1 MKRFYRLFTFGSFAF
16 AIASV
21 ILFTVCEREPGKAGQ
36 IADLMAHYD
45 ELGQFNGSILVAEN
59 GKVIYKAGIGY
70 AVQEWGIPNTPDTK
84 FRIASITK
92 QFTSMLVMQLVAE
105 GKIDLEATINDYLPE
120 YPPKNGSVITIHQ
133 LLSHTSGMPHYGA
146 ISGFFPKFSRQPYE
160 PEEYIRL
167 FWELDLL
174 FKPGTKYSYSSFGYY
189 LLGVILERVTDR
201 SYEDLLRERIFDV
214 AKMVDTRIDDH
225 LSLESRRAAGHHRTF
240 LNGYENAS
248 FRDMSTA
255 FSTGALFSTVENL
268 YRWDQALYTDNLL
281 DPEHKALL
289 FRPNIDNYGYGW
301 GVKRLLPGEGLDSV
315 TVVSHSG
322 GTNGFNSRIT
332 RYLEDRHLIVLLRN
346 STGGPFTE
354 LQAMTEKIVQILYHQ
369 PLEWPKPSV
378 AARMGATIKE
388 REISAALDEYADLR
402 ERHAEDYDFSELEF
416 NTLGYELLSRDR
428 VNDAIE
434 IFKLNVAAFPESA
447 NTYDSLGEAYWISG
461 DREQALTNY
470 RKVLE
475 LDPGNTHAAEM
486 IKKIEADERDK

>member
-1 MKRFYRLFTFGSFAF
+1 MKRFFRLLIFGSFVS
-16 AIASV
+16 AIAAI
-21 ILFTVCEREPGKAGQ
+21 ILFAVCEREPGKSEQ
-36 IADLMAHYD
+36 IADLMARYD

-59 GKVIYKAGIGY
+59 GQVIYKAGIGH
-70 AVQEWGIPNTPDTK
+70 ADLEWGIPNTPDTK

-160 PEEYIRL
+160 PEEFIRL

-189 LLGVILERVTDR
+189 LLGVILEHVTGQ
-201 SYEDLLRERIFDV
+201 SYEELLQERIFDV
-214 AKMVDTRIDDH
+214 ANMVDTRIDDH
-225 LSLESRRAAGHHRTF
+225 LSLEPRRATGHNRTF
-240 LNGYENAS
+240 LGGYENAS
-248 FRDMSTA
+248 FRDLSTA
-255 FSTGALFSTVENL
+255 FSTGALFSTVEDL

-301 GVKRLLPGEGLDSV
+301 RVRRLLPKEGLDSV
-315 TVVSHSG
+315 TVVNHSG
-322 GTNGFNSRIT
+322 GTNGFNSLIT
-332 RYLEDRHLIVLLRN
+332 RILDDRHLIVLLRN
-346 STGGPFTE
+346 STGGPFAGPR
-354 LQAMTEKIVQILYHQ
+354 AMTETIVQILYSQ
-369 PLEWPKPSV
+369 PFEWPKPS
-378 AARMGATIKE
+378 AAALMSATIKE
-388 REISAALDEYADLR
+388 RDMSAALDEYADLR
-402 ERHAEDYDFSELEF
+402 ERHAEDYDFSESGF
-416 NTLGYELLSRDR
+416 NVLGYELLRSDR

-434 IFKLNVAAFPESA
+434 VFKLNVVAFPESA

-461 DREQALTNY
+461 DRERALVNY
-470 RKVLE
+470 RKALE
-475 LDPGNTHAAEM
+475 LDPSNTRTAEM
-486 IKKIEADERDK
+486 IKKIETEEQDK

>member
-1 MKRFYRLFTFGSFAF
+1 MKRFYRLFTLGSFAF

-36 IADLMAHYD
+36 IADLMARYD

-120 YPPKNGSVITIHQ
+120 YPQKTGSVVTIHQ
-133 LLSHTSGMPHYGA
+133 LLSHTSGMPHYSA
-146 ISGFFPKFSRQPYE
+146 ISDFFPKFSRQPYE

-174 FKPGTKYSYSSFGYY
+174 FEPGTKYRYSSFGYY

-201 SYEDLLRERIFDV
+201 SYEELLRERIFDV
-214 AKMVDTRIDDH
+214 AKMVDTHIDDH

-255 FSTGALFSTVENL
+255 FSAGALFSTVENL
-268 YRWDQALYTDNLL
+268 YRWDQALYTGNLL

-301 GVKRLLPGEGLDSV
+301 RVKRLLPDEGLDSV

-322 GTNGFNSRIT
+322 GTNGFNSLIT

-346 STGGPFTE
+346 STGGPFTG

-378 AARMGATIKE
+378 AARMGTTIKE
-388 REISAALDEYADLR
+388 QGLNTALEEYADLR
-402 ERHAEDYDFSELEF
+402 ERHIEDYDFSELEF
-416 NTLGYELLSRDR
+416 NALGYELINRDR

-461 DREQALTNY
+461 DRAQALTNY
-470 RKVLE
+470 RKALE
-475 LDPGNTHAAEM
+475 LDPGNTHTTEM
-486 IKKIEADERDK
+486 IKKIEAEE